1 MGRTRRTF
9 SDAERIKVGLEAI
22 KGNVTQSQI
31 CSQYGVQASQ
41 ISAWKKQLL
50 SHLESTFSGDS
61 KIKKQLQERDDLV
74 DRLYKEVGK
83 LKVENDFLKKKS
95 AELKL

>member
-1 MGRTRRTF
+1 
-9 SDAERIKVGLEAI
+9 
-22 KGNVTQSQI
+22 
-31 CSQYGVQASQ
+31 
-41 ISAWKKQLL
+41 
-50 SHLESTFSGDS
+50 LESTFSGDS